1 MQILIKHIRTH
12 YFLGIQVIY
21 PVIRTIFK
29 ARIYWSGLASL
40 VSNDE
45 DVRHSAFYKLF
56 MCLYRDSRKL
66 DMYTEIRRAE
76 SPTRANSTSIPSSS
90 EVVTMIY
97 PTASFLE
104 IYSFLMHAL

>member
-66 DMYTEIRRAE
+66 DMYTKILACRI
-76 SPTRANSTSIPSSS
+76 TNTC
-90 EVVTMIY
+90 
-97 PTASFLE
+97 
-104 IYSFLMHAL
+104 

>member
-66 DMYTEIRRAE
+66 DMYTEILACRI
-76 SPTRANSTSIPSSS
+76 TNTC
-90 EVVTMIY
+90 
-97 PTASFLE
+97 
-104 IYSFLMHAL
+104 